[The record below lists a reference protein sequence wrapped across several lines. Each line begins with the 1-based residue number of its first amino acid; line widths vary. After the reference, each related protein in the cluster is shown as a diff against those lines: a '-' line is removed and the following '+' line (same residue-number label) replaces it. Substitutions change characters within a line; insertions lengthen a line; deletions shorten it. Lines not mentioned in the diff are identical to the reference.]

1 MVFPSGYQDGSRWAD
16 LSFVRRWRFE
26 PSAFTTNRSDRP
38 PSYPVNT
45 SCFPSGDHDGVVSP
59 LSGMRMRRTSL
70 SFFTSRITRSS
81 RSLRFAAIAK
91 YRPSGENEP
100 AEMMKRRL
108 SYIEFNVD
116 LTSRRLT

>member
-1 MVFPSGYQDGSRWAD
+1 M
-16 LSFVRRWRFE
+16 
-26 PSAFTTNRSDRP
+26 NRSESP

-45 SCFPSGDHDGVVSP
+45 SRFPSGDHDGVVSP
-59 LSGMRMRRTSL
+59 FSGTRMRRTSS

-100 AEMMKRRL
+100 AELMKRRL
-108 SYIEFNVD
+108 S
-116 LTSRRLT
+116 